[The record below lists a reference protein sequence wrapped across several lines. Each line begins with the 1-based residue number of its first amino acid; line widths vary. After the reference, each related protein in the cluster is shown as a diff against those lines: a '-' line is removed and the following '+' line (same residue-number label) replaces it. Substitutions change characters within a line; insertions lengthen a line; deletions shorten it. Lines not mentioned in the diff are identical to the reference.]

1 MCPGVHFDYCTNW
14 NDLLDVE
21 WHGGES
27 EMTKEEYARS
37 LLRSHQ
43 LRHRAGGHVFVPRT
57 VGTGYVHPTV
67 G

>member
-1 MCPGVHFDYCTNW
+1 VD
-14 NDLLDVE
+14 
-21 WHGGES
+21 GGDS

-37 LLRSHQ
+37 LYRSNQ
-43 LRHRAGGHVFVPRT
+43 LRPRAGGHVFVPHT